1 MEVLKKE
8 QIHYTELISNTKYI
22 LESEND
28 LLSGTFKSHRGD
40 LCNFNSKN
48 CGWSV
53 YKNRIFYKVILQKQ
67 QIQEAMELRALIM
80 ILQSLIPMWSVNY
93 LK

>member
-8 QIHYTELISNTKYI
+8 QVHYTALISNTKYI
-22 LESEND
+22 LASENG

-40 LCNFNSKN
+40 LCNFHSKN

-53 YKNRIFYKVILQKQ
+53 YKNRKFYKVILQKQ
-67 QIQEAMELRALIM
+67 QIQEAMELRSLTM
-80 ILQSLIPMWSVNY
+80 ILQSLIPDVI
-93 LK
+93 L